1 MGRRV
6 LAQVDFVHG
15 AGQDLAIAHQQ
26 RAEGAAALLDV
37 LPGQFH
43 GLFEENAVF
52 GHGVLL

>member
-15 AGQDLAIAHQQ
+15 AGQYLAIAHQQ